1 MTLAILFSLLGSV
14 GAMAGA
20 ALLLAFP
27 DAMRQ
32 RLVEQLDGQW
42 NALASAPAHAHTQ
55 PCSVVAASSTPLL
68 LNAENSNTPMSASSV
83 KASPSLAIT

>member
-20 ALLLAFP
+20 ALLLTFP

-32 RLVEQLDGQW
+32 RLLPCLLSY
-42 NALASAPAHAHTQ
+42 AAILAQSP
-55 PCSVVAASSTPLL
+55 
-68 LNAENSNTPMSASSV
+68 EKV
-83 KASPSLAIT
+83 KISKC